1 MNRGIGGW
9 DGHQA
14 PEFGVWGRS
23 TKTGSGSDRT
33 KPVCNPRNDRKG
45 WDLGLD
51 QLQGGRDPQQDPEE
65 AVQSSGVALSRH
77 L

>member
-1 MNRGIGGW
+1 MGI
-9 DGHQA
+9 
-14 PEFGVWGRS
+14 RLLNL
-23 TKTGSGSDRT
+23 GSGEDPQRQAQGQIEQSQCVILEMTGR
-33 KPVCNPRNDRKG
+33 G